1 MAKEVTLSCSQ
12 GSLTDLQYVG
22 VSQADDISCL
32 GLLSANK
39 AADLL
44 LDGCFH
50 DLEDVATDGWL
61 NGEGNLEFMKQ
72 YELNCRNKQSC
83 TLPLKPAP
91 TASYK
96 KIEIKK
102 TC

>member
-1 MAKEVTLSCSQ
+1 MVKEVTLSCSQ
-12 GSLTDLQYVG
+12 GILADLKYVG
-22 VSQADDISCL
+22 VSQDDEISCL
-32 GLLSANK
+32 GLSSANG

-44 LDGCFH
+44 LAGCFH
-50 DLEDVATDGWL
+50 DLEDVAGDSWL
-61 NGEGNLEFMKQ
+61 NDEGNLEFMKQ

-96 KIEIKK
+96 KIEIKES
-102 TC
+102 C